1 MMKRNDLILMAVVL
15 AAAGLWWGLTRWRGS
30 EEAASQVKVWQ
41 DKALVG
47 TYALRGADAVRLPVD
62 TAAGHNVVVIE
73 NGAVRVAEADCPDQ
87 VCVHTGAISGPGE
100 TIVCLPNRLLIEI
113 TGEPEGEVEIDDL
126 SQ

>member
-15 AAAGLWWGLTRWRGS
+15 LAAGLWWGMTQWRGPA
-30 EEAASQVKVWQ
+30 EAASQVKVWQ

-47 TYALRGADAVRLPVD
+47 TYPLQGADPVRLPVD
-62 TAAGHNVVVIE
+62 SASGHNLILIE
-73 NGAVRVAEADCPDQ
+73 NGEVQMVEADCPDQ
-87 VCVHTGAISGPGE
+87 VCVHTGAIGGPGE

-113 TGEPEGEVEIDDL
+113 AGEPEGEVQIDDL